1 MSWYGADWKQRQPIA
16 IDASG
21 TAGSGVS
28 SEDIEINV
36 PSDWDLFWDNIRSDF
51 FDVIVADPEGNL
63 LTFARSGANYANRQL
78 TLQVDGYATKGQA
91 INQIF
96 VYYQNPDQASDL
108 SSAVTITSALTG
120 YVDLARAGGFV
131 VSQPILR
138 APTATPQTAFVKST
152 LDDIDVFFAVNNML
166 QLRAFEYN
174 GRVSFDEIDFVEVQ
188 SYDSTGANDAGRY
201 DVTKTRFLNGFIK
214 ARAKGGSDGV
224 DYAFAVNL
232 TTTFG
237 QIYSVRC
244 LIQTRDQLPTS

>member
-1 MSWYGADWKQRQPIA
+1 MSWYSANWKQRQSVA
-16 IDASG
+16 IDASA

-63 LTFARSGANYANRQL
+63 LTFGRSGANYANRQL
-78 TLQVDGYATKGQA
+78 TLQVDGYSTKGQA

-96 VYYQNPDQASDL
+96 IYYQNPDQASDL
-108 SSAVTITSALTG
+108 SSSVTITSALTG
-120 YVDLARAGGFV
+120 YLDLARAGGFV

-138 APTATPQTAFVKST
+138 PPAATPQTAFTKSSIDT
-152 LDDIDVFFAVNNML
+152 IDIYFAVGNLL
-166 QLRAFEYN
+166 QQRAFQYN
-174 GRVSFDEIDFVEVQ
+174 GRLSFDEVDFVEIQ
-188 SYDSTGANDAGRY
+188 SYDDTGASDAGRY
-201 DVTKTRFLNGFIK
+201 DITKTRFIQGFVK
-214 ARAKGGSDGV
+214 ARAKAGSDGV

-237 QIYSVRC
+237 QEISVRC
-244 LIQTRDQLPTS
+244 LIQTRDQLPT